1 MLCPTS
7 EITGTIIKV
16 DFLIQSLLKT
26 NSVSLLPF
34 LELPQNDI
42 IFALNCN
49 DLKKKNIISVTVP
62 SFHIIVV
69 GECEHLRIT

>member
-26 NSVSLLPF
+26 NCVSLLPF

-49 DLKKKNIISVTVP
+49 DLKKKHYFCYGAFISY
-62 SFHIIVV
+62 H
-69 GECEHLRIT
+69 RRR